1 MRRGVA
7 ATVLPMP
14 KTRVEDAAHLTVADV
29 IHKRFTTLPASATIG
44 EVSEWFAASASR
56 RMAVLADEGRYAGSL
71 TPTEVTG
78 DVDPTRPA
86 AEVAK
91 DGPTIAPDASAR
103 AGEELALLT
112 DSRRVPVVDDEGR
125 LLGILSVTGDLTSFC
140 GTD

>member
-1 MRRGVA
+1 
-7 ATVLPMP
+7 MP
-14 KTRVEDAAHLTVADV
+14 KTRVDDAADLSVADV
-29 IHKRFTTLPASATIG
+29 IHKRFTTLPAGATIG
-44 EVSEWFAASASR
+44 EVSDWFAASTSR

-71 TPTEVTG
+71 TPADVTG
-78 DVDPTRPA
+78 DVDRTRPA

-91 DGPTIAPDASAR
+91 AGPTIAPEAPAR

-112 DSRRVPVVDDEGR
+112 DSRRVPVVDGDGV